1 MSRSFPRCGS
11 LWLAAFLLTAA
22 PASAQVVHNLHFGV
36 GGFFPTGFNGRHDDD
51 VLLRNAAGEPFVF
64 DPNLSDA
71 LVFEMKDFRSV
82 YLFGEWNVALSNQIE
97 VGAGLGFSRK
107 SVPTVY
113 DEVVEIVEN
122 QPDRE
127 ISQVLRLRVVPI
139 TAHVRFLP
147 FGTPSTIQPYVGGGL
162 SLLNFGY
169 SEEGDFVDSF
179 TREIFPARYST
190 SGTAL
195 GGVIFGG
202 VRIPVNGDIFGVTL
216 ELRRQFGVG
225 DLGTDLEDNDDENDF
240 LADKI
245 DLGGTQF
252 TGGLLIRF

>member
-22 PASAQVVHNLHFGV
+22 PASAQVVHNVHFGM
-36 GGFFPTGFNGRHDDD
+36 GGFFPTGFNGRNDDD

-64 DPNLSDA
+64 DPSLTDA
-71 LVFEMKDFRSV
+71 LVFEMKDFRSAHF
-82 YLFGEWNVALSNQIE
+82 FGEWNVALTPQVE

-107 SVPTVY
+107 SVSTVY
-113 DEVVEIVEN
+113 LDVVDDITGEDL
-122 QPDRE
+122 PL
-127 ISQVLRLRVVPI
+127 VLRLRIVPL

-147 FGTPSTIQPYVGGGL
+147 FGTPATIQPYVGAGL
-162 SLLNFGY
+162 SALNFGY

-179 TREIFPARYST
+179 TAEIFTTRYSA
-190 SGTAL
+190 SGMAL
-195 GGVIFGG
+195 GGVLFGG
-202 VRIPVNGDIFGVTL
+202 VRIPVNGDIFAVTV
-216 ELRRQFGVG
+216 ELRRQFGTG
-225 DLGTDLEDNDDENDF
+225 DLGTDLEDSDEENDF

>member
-11 LWLAAFLLTAA
+11 LWLATFLLTAA

-36 GGFFPTGFNGRHDDD
+36 GGFFPTGFNGRNDAD

-64 DPNLSDA
+64 DPSLTDA

-82 YLFGEWNVALSNQIE
+82 HLFGEWNVALSDRIE

-107 SVPTVY
+107 SVSTVY
-113 DEVVEIVEN
+113 LDVVDDTTGEDL
-122 QPDRE
+122 P
-127 ISQVLRLRVVPI
+127 QVLRLRVVPI

-147 FGTPSTIQPYVGGGL
+147 FGTPSTVQPYVGAGL

-179 TREIFPARYST
+179 TAEIFTARYGA
-190 SGTAL
+190 SGTAM
-195 GGVIFGG
+195 GGVVFGG
-202 VRIPVNGDIFGVTL
+202 VRIPVNGDIFAITL
-216 ELRRQFGVG
+216 ELRRQFGAG
-225 DLGTDLEDNDDENDF
+225 DLGTDLEDSDDENDF

>member
-36 GGFFPTGFNGRHDDD
+36 GGFFPTGFNGRNDDD

-64 DPNLSDA
+64 DPSLTDA
-71 LVFEMKDFRSV
+71 LVFEMKDFRSAHF
-82 YLFGEWNVALSNQIE
+82 FGEWNAALSDRIE

-113 DEVVEIVEN
+113 LDVVDDITDEDL
-122 QPDRE
+122 P
-127 ISQVLRLRVVPI
+127 QVLRLRVVPI

-179 TREIFPARYST
+179 SAEIFPARYSA
-190 SGTAL
+190 SGMAL
-195 GGVIFGG
+195 GGVVFGG
-202 VRIPVNGDIFGVTL
+202 VRIPVNGDIFAVTV
-216 ELRRQFGVG
+216 ELRRQFGSG
-225 DLGTDLEDNDDENDF
+225 DLGTDLEDTDEENDF